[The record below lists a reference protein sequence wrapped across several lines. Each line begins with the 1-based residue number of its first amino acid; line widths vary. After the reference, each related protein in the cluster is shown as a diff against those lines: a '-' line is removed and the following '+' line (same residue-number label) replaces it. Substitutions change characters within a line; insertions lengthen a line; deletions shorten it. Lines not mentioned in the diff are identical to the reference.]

1 MNEGEGR
8 RGTEIAKDNYNL
20 KNCTVFKQ
28 PKNQK
33 KIRIVYLEHTLNKRT
48 DSSTYR
54 ETFTIFL

>member
-1 MNEGEGR
+1 MNDGEGR

-33 KIRIVYLEHTLNKRT
+33 KYCECFTV
-48 DSSTYR
+48 STTVR
-54 ETFTIFL
+54 SLIESIF